1 MKQLFQLTVENL
13 HVIVE
18 KKEVVKGINL
28 TITSGQFH
36 VLMGPNGSGK
46 SSLTHAIMGH
56 PFYTI
61 SGKMEVDTKPI
72 NDLSPDARARLGIM
86 MAFQNPIAVPGVT
99 LSLFLRTAYKQVYPK
114 SNLSVV
120 DLHKMIVA
128 QAKSL
133 ELPEEFLRRSINDG
147 FSGGEKKKVEML
159 QLLILQPRLAI
170 LDEIDTGLDVDSLK
184 LVAHTIHILSQKG
197 CAIFMIT
204 HYKRILNYL
213 KPQFVHVMR
222 QGKLVVSGGPELI
235 SLIEEKGY
243 AAIN

>member
-1 MKQLFQLTVENL
+1 MKQTFELAIKNL
-13 HVIVE
+13 HVTVE
-18 KKEVVKGINL
+18 KKEVVKGISL
-28 TITSGQFH
+28 TIKNNQFH

-46 SSLTHAIMGH
+46 SSFTNALMGH
-56 PFYTI
+56 PFYVI
-61 SGKMEVDTKPI
+61 NGKILVDKKPI
-72 NDLSPDARARLGIM
+72 NDLSPDARAKLGIM

-99 LSLFLRTAYKQVYPK
+99 LSLFLRTAFREVYPK
-114 SNLSVV
+114 STLSIV
-120 DLHKMIVA
+120 DLHKMIIA
-128 QAKSL
+128 QAKTL

-159 QLLILQPRLAI
+159 QLLILQPRLVI

-184 LVAHTIHILSQKG
+184 LVANTIQTLSQKG
-197 CAIFMIT
+197 SAILMIT

-213 KPQFVHVMR
+213 KPQFVHIMR
-222 QGKLVVSGGPELI
+222 QGEIVASAGPELI